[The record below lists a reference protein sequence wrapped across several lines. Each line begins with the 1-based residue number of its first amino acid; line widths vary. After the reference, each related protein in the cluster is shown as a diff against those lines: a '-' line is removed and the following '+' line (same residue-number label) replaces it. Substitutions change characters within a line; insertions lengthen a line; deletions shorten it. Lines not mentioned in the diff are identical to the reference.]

1 VMSGCFSEQGKTL
14 PSAGLVGLSR
24 AWLLAGAAA
33 VLVSAWP
40 TPDNSGRFFSEF
52 YRHLQSNLESRPDV
66 PLANRAAIALRQAQ
80 LDMQRNNDYSSSPSF
95 WAAYSII
102 SKE

>member
-1 VMSGCFSEQGKTL
+1 VLSGCASGQGKKL
-14 PSAGLVGLSR
+14 PGAGLVGLSR

-33 VLVSAWP
+33 VIVSAWP
-40 TPDNSGRFFSEF
+40 TPDDSGRFFSAF
-52 YRHLQSNLESRPDV
+52 YRHFQNTSAAS
-66 PLANRAAIALRQAQ
+66 LAQRAAVSLRDAQ
-80 LDMQRNNDYSSSPSF
+80 LEMQKSSGYSSSPSL